1 LHYPFEKLNKLLAS
15 ALIRL
20 QAVSVKNYFL
30 ACLPLRLSAQQNN
43 FLPNGTGEN
52 VQERRAAS
60 CRFYFER
67 RSIMQK
73 WEYKVEKTGRQSS
86 DLSEDQL
93 NGLGADGWELVA
105 TTSSD
110 YGNTFYFKRLK
121 S

>member
-1 LHYPFEKLNKLLAS
+1 
-15 ALIRL
+15 
-20 QAVSVKNYFL
+20 
-30 ACLPLRLSAQQNN
+30 
-43 FLPNGTGEN
+43 
-52 VQERRAAS
+52 
-60 CRFYFER
+60 
-67 RSIMQK
+67 MQK